1 MYSSV
6 PFSLKNSSS
15 FMTNFSPLPRKYYV
29 LSKQKVTKPPEPVI
43 VEEPVI
49 PVIEEVIIDEPK
61 PEAKPK
67 RKGKK

>member
-29 LSKQKVTKPPEPVI
+29 LGKQKVTKPPEQVI
-43 VEEPVI
+43 IEEPVI

-61 PEAKPK
+61 SETKPK

>member
-6 PFSLKNSSS
+6 PFTLKDLRS
-15 FMTNFSPLPRKYYV
+15 FMTNFSPLPKKYYV
-29 LSKQKVTKPPEPVI
+29 LNKQKVTKPPEPVI

-67 RKGKK
+67 RKAKK